1 MEEYDFLNEI
11 CLTALS
17 ASKTVT
23 FAAVVDIKGKLIVGK
38 YRNASKRSKT
48 CLGNL
53 NYCYYYPNHL
63 FYSNYLLNAIQK
75 SYFESR
81 HIKEESMEVHF
92 QLIDISNN
100 VKLAITPLTESIDKY
115 LCVYFDS
122 LYLESY
128 QEIIMKIK
136 NTI

>member
-17 ASKTVT
+17 ASKTVS

-38 YRNASKRSKT
+38 SRNASKRSKT
-48 CLGNL
+48 SQSNL
-53 NYCYYYPNHL
+53 NYCYYYPNYL
-63 FYSNYLLNAIQK
+63 FYSNYLVNAIQK

-100 VKLAITPLTESIDKY
+100 VKLAITPLTESIDRY

-122 LYLESY
+122 LYVESY